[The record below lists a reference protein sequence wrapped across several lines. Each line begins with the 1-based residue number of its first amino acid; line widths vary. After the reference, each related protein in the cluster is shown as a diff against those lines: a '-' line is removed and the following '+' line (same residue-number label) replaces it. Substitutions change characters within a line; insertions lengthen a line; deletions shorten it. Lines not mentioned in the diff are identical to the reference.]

1 MQILEVQ
8 PGTVDIEQLTPAQR
22 QRLAELLATL
32 QDKNR
37 KRQLYTMFPTAGDNR
52 RELYPKH
59 LEFFQNG
66 RLVRER
72 VFMAANRVGK
82 TVASGC
88 ELAYHLTGIYPAW
101 WDGHRFDKP
110 IRAMVSG
117 DTHETTRDILQL
129 KLIGATTDRK
139 DDIGTGLIPGELITG
154 VVARNHVKGAVE
166 KVMVRHVSGK
176 DSELWLRSYEQ
187 GREIF
192 QGFELDLFWADEECP
207 EDVYDEALVRLMT
220 RKGVS
225 MLTFTPLNGLTPLV
239 LRLLKARELGQVGI
253 AITQCGWDDVPHL
266 DPQIKAEMIAKLPP
280 HQRDARTK
288 GIPALGS
295 GAIYPIVES
304 EFVVDDMPLPA
315 HWPRS
320 YGMDVGW
327 NRTAAVF
334 GAWDR
339 DTDTLYIYSEHYRGQ
354 AEPSIHA
361 DAIKARG
368 DWMQGAIDPA
378 SRGRGQ
384 KDGEQLLAL
393 YQELGLQLT
402 LADNGVEAGI
412 YEVWQRLSTG
422 RLKVFRSCTNLLAEY
437 RLYRRDDKGRV
448 VKENDHA
455 LDGLRY
461 LVMSGRD
468 IASYPPSAARKTR
481 TSNWRVA

>member
-1 MQILEVQ
+1 MDLDTLLPQ
-8 PGTVDIEQLTPAQR
+8 QR
-22 QRLAELLATL
+22 TALSELLA
-32 QDKNR
+32 QIDKRNR
-37 KRQLYTMFPTAGDNR
+37 ARQLYGMFPTGGPLR

-59 LEFFQNG
+59 IEFFEAG
-66 RLVRER
+66 SKVRER

-82 TVASGC
+82 TVSAGC
-88 ELAYHLTGIYPAW
+88 ELAYHLTGNYPAW
-101 WDGHRFDKP
+101 WDGHRFNRP
-110 IRAMVSG
+110 VRAMISG

-129 KLIGATTDRK
+129 KLLGATTEK
-139 DDIGTGLIPGELITG
+139 KEDIGTGLIPGELITG
-154 VVARNHVKGAVE
+154 YVARNHVKGAVE
-166 KVMVRHVSGK
+166 KVTVKHASGR

-192 QGFELDLFWADEECP
+192 QGFELDIFWADEECP

-220 RKGVS
+220 RRGIS
-225 MLTFTPLNGLTPLV
+225 MLTFTPLNGLTKLV
-239 LRLLKARELGQVGI
+239 LRLLKAREEGQDGI
-253 AITQCGWDDVPHL
+253 SITQCGWDDVPHL
-266 DPQIKAEMIAKLPP
+266 DADIKAEMIRKLPP

-295 GAIYPIVES
+295 GAIYPIAES
-304 EFVVDDMPLPA
+304 EFVVDDFALPA

-327 NRTAAVF
+327 NRTAGIF
-334 GAWDR
+334 GAWNR

-378 SRGRGQ
+378 ARGRSQ
-384 KDGEQLLAL
+384 ADGEQLLQK
-393 YQELGLQLT
+393 YMDLGLHVSP
-402 LADNGVEAGI
+402 AINGVESGI

-422 RLKVFRSCTNLLAEY
+422 RLKVFKSCQSLLGEY

-455 LDGLRY
+455 LDALRY

-468 IASYPPSAARKTR
+468 IATTPPTGHTRKARAA
-481 TSNWRVA
+481 NWRVA